1 MAVTAAALVIVAVVV
16 TATAATAF
24 ARHHVDHALD
34 FLGRGF
40 TCRHHLAHIVE
51 IASGQRVIQVEFHLV
66 FSHVEYQSLKTH
78 ALFVDQG
85 QDGAGI
91 DLCFVETSVDVKHLF
106 GHLDHVFLLVGAE
119 RLFHAEREIEAVAR
133 IEFCH
138 LGLESRQCS
147 RKAGD
152 ELEGV
157 LLGSFFKDF
166 VDALL
171 VVRIELISHG
181 DIAIF
186 VFCHVRDYLAFDYE
200 FVFRQER
207 PALQFSSS

>member
-16 TATAATAF
+16 TATAAAAF

-34 FLGRGF
+34 FLGRGL

-66 FSHVEYQSLKTH
+66 VSHIEHQSLKAH

-91 DLCFVETSVDVKHLF
+91 DLCFVETSVDVEHLF

-186 VFCHVRDYLAFDYE
+186 VFCHV
-200 FVFRQER
+200 
-207 PALQFSSS
+207 

>member
-1 MAVTAAALVIVAVVV
+1 M
-16 TATAATAF
+16 
-24 ARHHVDHALD
+24 
-34 FLGRGF
+34 
-40 TCRHHLAHIVE
+40 E

-66 FSHVEYQSLKTH
+66 VSHIEHQSLKAH
-78 ALFVDQG
+78 ALFVNQG

-91 DLCFVETSVDVKHLF
+91 DLCFVETSVDVEHLF

-157 LLGSFFKDF
+157 LLGSLFKDF

-186 VFCHVRDYLAFDYE
+186 VFCHVRDYLACDYK